1 VARPRFRRT
10 ASVSFVRFGRF
21 GDEAIMLTHIFGFS
35 SALLLILSWPLAC
48 AAQSFGPTPQP
59 QGTVVN
65 PEDTGQVETENWAVH
80 GQSTMTWLLQP
91 GFRSPYQGP
100 QSLNASANARET
112 VDATL
117 YLGLR
122 PWQGAEIWVNP
133 EVDQGFGL
141 SNTFGV
147 AGYVSGEAYKIG
159 AEAPYFLIQRAFFR
173 QTIDLGGETEK
184 LDADLNQLAGTQTAN
199 RLVFTLGKFSVVD
212 VFDTNKYAHDPRNDF
227 FNWSVID
234 NGAFDY
240 AANAWGYTYGAAAE
254 WYQDWWTIR
263 TGLFYLPA
271 TPNSVNIAN
280 GFFSQAQWVEELE
293 ERHNLWNQPGKL
305 KFLYWLEWGDLGT
318 YPEALGLAQATGT
331 TPSTASVRSFRTK
344 SGAGLNLEQQVT
356 NDLGVF
362 ARAGITQGNVEEDAF
377 TDIDQTLSAGLSLQ
391 GTRWGR
397 PDDTVG
403 LAGVVNRISQEGKLY
418 LAAGGLGGIIGDGQ
432 LPDAGPEQIIETYY
446 SVPVFSFAHVTAD
459 YQFINN
465 PGYNRQRGPV
475 SVFGIRTHVEF

>member
-1 VARPRFRRT
+1 MRT
-10 ASVSFVRFGRF
+10 RRFGF
-21 GDEAIMLTHIFGFS
+21 LAGFFV
-35 SALLLILSWPLAC
+35 LQLWPLAGV
-48 AAQSFGPTPQP
+48 AQMAGPTPQP
-59 QGTVVN
+59 HGSPVN
-65 PEDTGQVETENWAVH
+65 QEEAGQVQSENWAIH
-80 GQSTMTWLLQP
+80 GQSTLTWMGNL

-100 QSLNASANARET
+100 QSLNGSANARET

-159 AEAPYFLIQRAFFR
+159 KESPYFLMQRAFLR

-184 LDADLNQLAGTQTAN
+184 LDADLNQLAGAQTAN
-199 RLVFTLGKFSVVD
+199 RVVLTLGKFSIVD

-227 FNWSVID
+227 LNWSVID

-240 AANAWGYTYGAAAE
+240 AANSWGYTYGGSAE

-263 TGLFYLPA
+263 SGLFYLS
-271 TPNSVNIAN
+271 TEPNAANISP
-280 GFFSQAQWVEELE
+280 GFFRQAQWVDELE
-293 ERHNLWNQPGKL
+293 ERHHLWDQPGKL
-305 KFLYWLEWGDLGT
+305 KLLYWLMWGDLGT

-331 TPSTASVRSFRTK
+331 TPSTAAVRSFRTK
-344 SGAGLNLEQQVT
+344 YGLDLNLEQQLT
-356 NDLGVF
+356 ADLGLFV
-362 ARAGITQGNVEEDAF
+362 RAGWTEPNVEEDAF
-377 TDIDQTLSAGLSLQ
+377 TDIDESLSAGLSLQ

-403 LAGVVNRISQEGKLY
+403 LAGVVNRISHEGKLY
-418 LAAGGLGGIIGDGQ
+418 FAAGGLGGIIGDGQ
-432 LPDAGPEQIIETYY
+432 LPDAGPEQIAEMYY
-446 SVPVFSFAHVTAD
+446 SLPVFSFAHITAD
-459 YQFINN
+459 YQFIKN
-465 PGYNRQRGPV
+465 PAYNRQRGPV